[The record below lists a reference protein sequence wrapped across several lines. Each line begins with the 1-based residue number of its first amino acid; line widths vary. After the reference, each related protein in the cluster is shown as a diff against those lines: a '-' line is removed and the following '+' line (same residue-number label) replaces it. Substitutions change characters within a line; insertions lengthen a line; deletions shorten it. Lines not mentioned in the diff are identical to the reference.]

1 MEKKV
6 LDQEEIQSLRNLQ
19 EKQNNLII
27 SLGQIEYQITLFEN
41 QKRVLKENIQQLEK
55 ENADLGKI
63 LTEKYGNGNIDLETG
78 EIILE

>member
-27 SLGQIEYQITLFEN
+27 SLGQIEYQITLFET
-41 QKRVLKENIQQLEK
+41 QKRILKENIQQLEK

>member
-6 LDQEEIQSLRNLQ
+6 LDQEEIQALRNLQ
-19 EKQNNLII
+19 DKQNSLII

-55 ENADLGKI
+55 ENTDLGKI

-78 EIILE
+78 EIIFE